1 MGLFQDLMA
10 KIFQHNAAPSAP
22 ATASTAPTASTTAA
36 AAPANAPA
44 ATAPGPVDV
53 TAVLDKLAA
62 DNSQRLD
69 WRHSIV
75 DLMKLVGMDSS
86 LAARKA
92 LAAELHFA
100 GDTSDSAKMNMW
112 LHKQVLQKLADNG
125 GRVPQELL
133 A

>member
-36 AAPANAPA
+36 AAPTNAPA

-53 TAVLDKLAA
+53 TAILDKLAA
-62 DNSQRLD
+62 DSSQKLD

-92 LAAELHFA
+92 LAVELHFA

-133 A
+133 T

>member
-10 KIFQHNAAPSAP
+10 KIFQHDTAASAP

-36 AAPANAPA
+36 PAPASAPA

-53 TAVLDKLAA
+53 SAILDKLAA
-62 DNSQRLD
+62 DNSQKLD
-69 WRHSIV
+69 WRQSIV

-100 GDTSDSAKMNMW
+100 GETSDSAKMNMW

-133 A
+133 T